1 MLIIGRYPC
10 NASYQRQKDS
20 SLTDWFVGRS
30 GSGLSI
36 LLGPLSGSLDGSVLV
51 LFPSLGDVVGERVI
65 GVGRTEQSLD
75 GKQDSADLQGGRP
88 VA

>member
-1 MLIIGRYPC
+1 
-10 NASYQRQKDS
+10 
-20 SLTDWFVGRS
+20 
-30 GSGLSI
+30 

-75 GKQDSADLQGGRP
+75 RKQDSANLQGRRP